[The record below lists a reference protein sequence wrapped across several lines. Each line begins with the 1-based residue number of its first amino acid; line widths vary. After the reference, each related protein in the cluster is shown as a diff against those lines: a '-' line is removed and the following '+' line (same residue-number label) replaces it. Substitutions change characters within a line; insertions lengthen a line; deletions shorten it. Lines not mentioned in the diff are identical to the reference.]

1 MCEILQKE
9 DYVMDR
15 NKVCW
20 KITTK
25 CNQGCKYCFG
35 FNNIPDSSFE
45 DNMQVLDNLVNSGIN
60 SITWTGGEAVLYP
73 RVNELMKASKSKGL
87 YNKLVTNGIYLSEN
101 NDERVNDIINILD
114 EINIS
119 IDSIDNNINLSL
131 GKENNH
137 LEIVKNLL
145 EKLKDKNIKVR
156 VNTVVSKLNIDKLEE
171 LGEFL
176 NNYNIEKWKFLKFMP
191 VRERAE
197 RNKSSFEISEDEV
210 EEKVKELKSFTNIKL
225 IEYKK
230 QNEFE
235 KSIVILPN
243 ADVVQTRDGMDHY
256 FGNILKQNYINFNNI
271 HKTEEVTI
279 LIAHYDERT
288 REMMKYFASDR
299 PYAKIVGSAKSG
311 EEAIE
316 KIKELKPDMVF
327 ASFDMPDINGV
338 EIVKRSKKALQDN
351 VPIFNFIIK
360 DDILS
365 DEFKP
370 EFIETK
376 ELIGDKFNSVISPM
390 QTQERYDQILDDYI
404 RYLNAR
410 ISNKFA

>member
-1 MCEILQKE
+1 MCKILQKE

-45 DNMQVLDNLVNSGIN
+45 DNMQVLDNLVNSRIN

-101 NDERVNDIINILD
+101 NDERANDIINTLD

-119 IDSIDNNINLSL
+119 IDSIENDINLSL

-137 LEIVKNLL
+137 LEIVRNLL
-145 EKLKDKNIKVR
+145 EKLKDKDIKVR

-197 RNKSSFEISEDEV
+197 KNKDSFEVSEDEV
-210 EEKVKELKSFTNIKL
+210 EEKVKELKNFTNIKE

-243 ADVVQTRDGMDHY
+243 ADVVQTREGKDHY
-256 FGNILKQNYINFNNI
+256 FGNMLKQNYIDFGKI
-271 HKTEEVTI
+271 HKTEEIRI
-279 LIAHYDERT
+279 LVVHYDDKI
-288 REMMKYFASDR
+288 REMMKYFVSDK
-299 PYAKIVGSAKSG
+299 PYAKVVGSAKSG
-311 EEAIE
+311 KEAIE
-316 KIKELKPDMVF
+316 KIRDLKPDMVF
-327 ASFDMPDINGV
+327 SDFDMPDMNGV
-338 EIVKRSKKALQDN
+338 EIVKSSKNALQDD

-365 DEFKP
+365 DKFKP
-370 EFIETK
+370 GFIETK
-376 ELIGDKFNSVISPM
+376 ELIGDKFNSVISPI
-390 QTQERYDQILDDYI
+390 QTQERYDQILDDYMQYI
-404 RYLNAR
+404 ETNITR
-410 ISNKFA
+410 K

>member
-1 MCEILQKE
+1 MKK
-9 DYVMDR
+9 

-35 FNNIPDSSFE
+35 FYNIPDLSFE
-45 DNMQVLDNLVNSGIN
+45 ENMQVLDNLVNSGIN

-73 RVNELMKASKSKGL
+73 KINELMKASKNKGL

-101 NDERVNDIINILD
+101 DDERVNDIINILD

-145 EKLKDKNIKVR
+145 EKLNDKDIKVR

-197 RNKSSFEISEDEV
+197 RNKNSFEISEDEV
-210 EEKVKELKSFTNIKL
+210 EEKVKELKSFTNIKS
-225 IEYKK
+225 IEYKR

-404 RYLNAR
+404 RYLNAI

>member
-1 MCEILQKE
+1 MKK
-9 DYVMDR
+9 

-35 FNNIPDSSFE
+35 FYNIPDLSFE
-45 DNMQVLDNLVNSGIN
+45 ENMQVLDNLVNSGIN

-73 RVNELMKASKSKGL
+73 KINELMKASKNKGL

-101 NDERVNDIINILD
+101 DDERVNDIINILD

-145 EKLKDKNIKVR
+145 EKLNDKDIKVR

-197 RNKSSFEISEDEV
+197 RNKNSFEISEDEV
-210 EEKVKELKSFTNIKL
+210 EEKVKELKSFTNIKS
-225 IEYKK
+225 IEYKR

>member
-1 MCEILQKE
+1 MKK
-9 DYVMDR
+9 

-35 FNNIPDSSFE
+35 FNNIPDLSFE
-45 DNMQVLDNLVNSGIN
+45 ENMQVLDNLVNSGIN

-73 RVNELMKASKSKGL
+73 KINELMKVSKNKGL

-101 NDERVNDIINILD
+101 DDERVNDIINILD

-243 ADVVQTRDGMDHY
+243 ADVVQTRYGMDHY

>member
-1 MCEILQKE
+1 MKK
-9 DYVMDR
+9 

-35 FNNIPDSSFE
+35 FNNIPDLSFE
-45 DNMQVLDNLVNSGIN
+45 ENMQVLDNLVNSGIN

-73 RVNELMKASKSKGL
+73 KINELMKASKNKGL

-101 NDERVNDIINILD
+101 DDERVNDIINILD

-390 QTQERYDQILDDYI
+390 QTQERYNQILDDYI

>member
-1 MCEILQKE
+1 MKK
-9 DYVMDR
+9 

-35 FNNIPDSSFE
+35 FNNIPDLSFE
-45 DNMQVLDNLVNSGIN
+45 ENMQVLDNLVNSGIN

-73 RVNELMKASKSKGL
+73 KINELMKVSKNKGL

-101 NDERVNDIINILD
+101 DDERVNDIINILD

-338 EIVKRSKKALQDN
+338 EIVKKSKKALQDN

>member
-1 MCEILQKE
+1 MKK
-9 DYVMDR
+9 

-35 FNNIPDSSFE
+35 FNNIPDLSFE
-45 DNMQVLDNLVNSGIN
+45 ENMQVLDNLVNSGIN

-73 RVNELMKASKSKGL
+73 KINELMKVSKNKGL

-101 NDERVNDIINILD
+101 DDERVNDIINILD

-171 LGEFL
+171 LGKFL

-338 EIVKRSKKALQDN
+338 EIVKRSKKALQDD

-376 ELIGDKFNSVISPM
+376 ELIGDKFNSVISPI

-404 RYLNAR
+404 GYLNAR

>member
-1 MCEILQKE
+1 MKK
-9 DYVMDR
+9 

-45 DNMQVLDNLVNSGIN
+45 ENMQVLDNLVNSGIN

-73 RVNELMKASKSKGL
+73 KINELMKASKNKGL

-101 NDERVNDIINILD
+101 DDERVNDIINILD

-145 EKLKDKNIKVR
+145 EKLNDKDIKVR

-197 RNKSSFEISEDEV
+197 RNKNSFEISEDEV
-210 EEKVKELKSFTNIKL
+210 EEKVKELKSFTNIKS
-225 IEYKK
+225 IEYKR

>member
-1 MCEILQKE
+1 MKK
-9 DYVMDR
+9 

-35 FNNIPDSSFE
+35 FNNIPDLSFE
-45 DNMQVLDNLVNSGIN
+45 ENMQVLDNLVNSGIN

-73 RVNELMKASKSKGL
+73 KINELMKASKNKGL

-101 NDERVNDIINILD
+101 DDERVNAIINILD

-145 EKLKDKNIKVR
+145 EKLNDKDIKVR

-197 RNKSSFEISEDEV
+197 RNKNSFEISEDEV

>member
-1 MCEILQKE
+1 MKK
-9 DYVMDR
+9 

-35 FNNIPDSSFE
+35 FNNIPDLSFE
-45 DNMQVLDNLVNSGIN
+45 ENMQVLDNLVNSGIN

-73 RVNELMKASKSKGL
+73 KINELMKVSKNKGL

-101 NDERVNDIINILD
+101 DDERVNDIINILD

-171 LGEFL
+171 LGKFL

-338 EIVKRSKKALQDN
+338 EIVKRSKKALQDD

-390 QTQERYDQILDDYI
+390 QTQERYNQILDDYI

>member
-1 MCEILQKE
+1 MKK
-9 DYVMDR
+9 

-35 FNNIPDSSFE
+35 FYNIPDLSFE
-45 DNMQVLDNLVNSGIN
+45 ENMQVLDNLVNSGIN

-73 RVNELMKASKSKGL
+73 KINELMKASKNKGL

-101 NDERVNDIINILD
+101 DDERVNDIINILN

-145 EKLKDKNIKVR
+145 EKLNDKDIKVR

-197 RNKSSFEISEDEV
+197 RNKNSFEISEDEV

-390 QTQERYDQILDDYI
+390 QTQERYNQILDDYI

>member
-1 MCEILQKE
+1 MKK
-9 DYVMDR
+9 

-101 NDERVNDIINILD
+101 NDERANDIINTLD

-338 EIVKRSKKALQDN
+338 EIVKKSKKALQDN

>member
-1 MCEILQKE
+1 MKK
-9 DYVMDR
+9 

-35 FNNIPDSSFE
+35 FYNIPDLSFE
-45 DNMQVLDNLVNSGIN
+45 ENMQVLDNLVNSGIN

-73 RVNELMKASKSKGL
+73 KINELMKASKNKGL

-101 NDERVNDIINILD
+101 DDERVNDIINILD

-145 EKLKDKNIKVR
+145 EKLNDKDIKVR

-197 RNKSSFEISEDEV
+197 RNKNSFEISEDEV

-390 QTQERYDQILDDYI
+390 QTQERYNQILDDYI

>member
-1 MCEILQKE
+1 MKK
-9 DYVMDR
+9 

-35 FNNIPDSSFE
+35 FNNIPDLSFE
-45 DNMQVLDNLVNSGIN
+45 ENMQVLDNLVNSGIN

-73 RVNELMKASKSKGL
+73 KINELMKASKNKGL

-101 NDERVNDIINILD
+101 DDERVNAIINILD

-145 EKLKDKNIKVR
+145 EKLNDKDIKVR

-197 RNKSSFEISEDEV
+197 RNKNSFEISEDEV
-210 EEKVKELKSFTNIKL
+210 EEKVKELKSFTNIKS

>member
-1 MCEILQKE
+1 MKK
-9 DYVMDR
+9 

-35 FNNIPDSSFE
+35 FNNIPDLSFE
-45 DNMQVLDNLVNSGIN
+45 ENMQVLDNLVNSGIN

-73 RVNELMKASKSKGL
+73 KINELMKVSKNKGL

-101 NDERVNDIINILD
+101 DDERVNAIINILD

-171 LGEFL
+171 LGKFL

-338 EIVKRSKKALQDN
+338 EIVKKSKKALQDN

>member
-1 MCEILQKE
+1 MKK
-9 DYVMDR
+9 

-35 FNNIPDSSFE
+35 FNNIPDLSFE
-45 DNMQVLDNLVNSGIN
+45 ENMQVLDNLVNSGIN

-73 RVNELMKASKSKGL
+73 KINELMKVSKNKGL

-101 NDERVNDIINILD
+101 DDERVNDIINILD

-370 EFIETK
+370 EFIEAK

>member
-1 MCEILQKE
+1 MKK
-9 DYVMDR
+9 

-35 FNNIPDSSFE
+35 FNNIPDLSFE
-45 DNMQVLDNLVNSGIN
+45 ENMQVLDNLVNSGIN

-73 RVNELMKASKSKGL
+73 KINELMKASKNKGL

-101 NDERVNDIINILD
+101 DDERVNDIINILD

-145 EKLKDKNIKVR
+145 EKLNDKDIKVR

-197 RNKSSFEISEDEV
+197 RNKNSFEISEDEV
-210 EEKVKELKSFTNIKL
+210 EEKVKELKSFTNIKS
-225 IEYKK
+225 IEYKR

-404 RYLNAR
+404 RYLNAI

>member
-1 MCEILQKE
+1 MKK
-9 DYVMDR
+9 

-35 FNNIPDSSFE
+35 FNNIPDLSFE
-45 DNMQVLDNLVNSGIN
+45 ENMQVLDNLVNSGIN

-73 RVNELMKASKSKGL
+73 KINELMKASKNKGL

-101 NDERVNDIINILD
+101 DDERVNAIINILD

-137 LEIVKNLL
+137 FEIVKNLL
-145 EKLKDKNIKVR
+145 EKLNDKDIKVR

-176 NNYNIEKWKFLKFMP
+176 NNYNIEKCKFLKFMP

>member
-1 MCEILQKE
+1 MKK
-9 DYVMDR
+9 

-35 FNNIPDSSFE
+35 FNNIPDLSFE
-45 DNMQVLDNLVNSGIN
+45 ENMQVLDNLVNSGIN

-73 RVNELMKASKSKGL
+73 KINELMKVSKNKGL

-101 NDERVNDIINILD
+101 DDERVNDIINILD

>member
-1 MCEILQKE
+1 MKK
-9 DYVMDR
+9 

-35 FNNIPDSSFE
+35 FYNIPDLSFE
-45 DNMQVLDNLVNSGIN
+45 ENMQVLDNLVNSGIN

-73 RVNELMKASKSKGL
+73 KINELMKASKNKGL

-101 NDERVNDIINILD
+101 DDERVNDIINILD
-114 EINIS
+114 QINIS

-145 EKLKDKNIKVR
+145 EKLNDKDIKVR

-197 RNKSSFEISEDEV
+197 RNKNSFEISEDEV
-210 EEKVKELKSFTNIKL
+210 EEKVKELKSFTNIKS
-225 IEYKK
+225 IEYKR

-404 RYLNAR
+404 RYLNAI